1 MLNKYKCYK
10 IVIITKTI
18 NLDIYKIFEMV
29 KMHKKNRDY
38 YKADIG
44 NSLNELD

>member
-18 NLDIYKIFEMV
+18 NLNIYKIFEMV
-29 KMHKKNRDY
+29 KMHKKTGIIIRR
-38 YKADIG
+38 I
-44 NSLNELD
+44 SEIP